1 MNSRL
6 FDRCRTVSARQR
18 TWAVALLAAVVTL
31 VSMGRVLADDDDDKK
46 TDLRLL
52 PTHKQTH
59 IIRPKIGDQPVNLN
73 TFCLDPA
80 GNILACVGG
89 SEVEYVENEDG
100 TFETKKTEKA
110 SALQVYSPEGELVRQ
125 IDLTFKATAVSV
137 APDGTV
143 FLAGSGKLAKLTA
156 EGEIIEVVD
165 SPWLGDMEALKKEA
179 EEDAKAQLSE
189 MTESMASTIE
199 RIENRIAKIEAK
211 PEEDRTER
219 EVKRLETLREQL
231 TAQQEQAKQM
241 EAAYSQ
247 MFDVESM
254 LENRTRVTSLAVN
267 SKDVFVCAG
276 GKGYGY
282 EVWRL
287 DHAFANPERVVES
300 LSGCCGQCDIQAT
313 DEHLVIAANTKFT
326 VDLLDRDG
334 KEVRSFGERGGDE
347 GFGSCCNPMNVR
359 CCDNGDILT
368 AESSIGWIKRFDKDG
383 KLVATIGK
391 AKIGGGCKHVP
402 IGFDAKLDRYYMMY
416 EDKSEICVLVPK
428 SEAPEFTA
436 EELAAKEARAGLG
449 QKLIGAWVADAAA
462 APADGEGGMPM
473 VMIAGATADEA
484 DSTETSDDSGADT
497 TKPAGDQEESSN
509 AAGGDGEPAVMSI
522 PAFSLIPAEPTG
534 DQEEAS
540 DTAGGD
546 GVTAVKSIPAFSL
559 IPAEPAQDPDTARAE
574 SPDQS
579 DVSDTPEAS
588 EPAGESAD
596 AAAEAETAILD
607 QFAAMSLIPNRLEFL
622 ADGTLKAEGS
632 FLAGAGSEWAAVRQD
647 GDTIVVSQFQDD
659 VSNFDMEIKF
669 VSDDEIHLTML
680 MGMQNAGEA
689 TFRRVKDEPASG
701 VEESNVDDGNDA
713 TQAEST
719 NKDG

>member
-1 MNSRL
+1 MNSFFLVPTGSNPVRRYGWTLCLTLAL
-6 FDRCRTVSARQR
+6 F
-18 TWAVALLAAVVTL
+18 ALVPAGQAA
-31 VSMGRVLADDDDDKK
+31 AKDDDDKK
-46 TDLRLL
+46 ADLKLL

-59 IIRPKIGDQPVNLN
+59 VIRPKIDDEPVKLN

-100 TFETKKTEKA
+100 SYETKKTEKT

-125 IDLTFKATAVSV
+125 TELTFKPTAVGV

-143 FLAGSGKLAKLTA
+143 FVAGSGKLAKLTGA
-156 EGEIIEVVD
+156 GEIIEVVD
-165 SPWLGDMEALKKEA
+165 SPWLGDLEALKKEA
-179 EEDAKAQLSE
+179 EEDAKAQLAQ
-189 MTESMASTIE
+189 MTESMTSQIE
-199 RIENRIAKIEAK
+199 RIEARIAKIEAK
-211 PEEDRTER
+211 PEDDRSER
-219 EVKRLETLREQL
+219 ETKRLETLREQL
-231 TAQQEQAKQM
+231 AAQQEQAKQM

-254 LENRTRVTSLAVN
+254 LENRTRVTALAVN

-282 EVWRL
+282 EVWRM

-313 DEHLVIAANTKFT
+313 EEHLVVAANTKFT

-334 KEVRSFGERGGDE
+334 KEVSSFGERGGDS

-359 CCDNGDILT
+359 CCGNGDILT

-391 AKIGGGCKHVP
+391 ARIGGGCKHVP

-436 EELAAKEARAGLG
+436 EELAAKEAMAGLG
-449 QKLIGAWVADAAA
+449 QKLIGAWVADKPE
-462 APADGEGGMPM
+462 APAEGDAGMPM
-473 VMIAGATADEA
+473 VMIAGAATTEA
-484 DSTETSDDSGADT
+484 EETETTEAAGSAASPAANQDDAEGSRDSEAA
-497 TKPAGDQEESSN
+497 KPATRVFAIEL
-509 AAGGDGEPAVMSI
+509 V
-522 PAFSLIPAEPTG
+522 
-534 DQEEAS
+534 
-540 DTAGGD
+540 
-546 GVTAVKSIPAFSL
+546 
-559 IPAEPAQDPDTARAE
+559 PAEPAQDPETDATDSTKGSDPSDE
-574 SPDQS
+574 SDESDQT
-579 DVSDTPEAS
+579 DET
-588 EPAGESAD
+588 
-596 AAAEAETAILD
+596 AEAELAVD
-607 QFAAMSLIPNRLEFL
+607 MSAMSLIPNRLEFL

-632 FLAGAGSEWAAVRQD
+632 FLAGAGSEWTAVRQD
-647 GDTIVVSQFQDD
+647 GDTIVVSQVQDD

-680 MGMQNAGEA
+680 MGTQNAGEA
-689 TFRRVKDEPASG
+689 TFRRVGGEAAAETDAKS
-701 VEESNVDDGNDA
+701 DA
-713 TQAEST
+713 TDAGSNENQAADK
-719 NKDG
+719 NG

>member
-1 MNSRL
+1 M
-6 FDRCRTVSARQR
+6 
-18 TWAVALLAAVVTL
+18 ALLAASVAL
-31 VSMGRVLADDDDDKK
+31 VSVGQAFADDDDDKK
-46 TDLRLL
+46 TDLKLL
-52 PTHKQTH
+52 ATHKQTH
-59 IIRPKIGDQPVNLN
+59 VIRPKIDDDPVKLN

-100 TFETKKTEKA
+100 SYETKKTEKA

-125 IDLTFKATAVSV
+125 TELTFKPTAVSV

-143 FLAGSGKLAKLTA
+143 FIAGSGKLAKLTA
-156 EGEIIEVVD
+156 DGEIIEVVD
-165 SPWLGDMEALKKEA
+165 SPWLGDLEALKKEA
-179 EEDAKAQLSE
+179 EEDAKAQLAT
-189 MTESMASTIE
+189 MTESMTSTIE
-199 RIENRIAKIEAK
+199 RIEKRIAKIEEK
-211 PEEDRTER
+211 PEEERTER
-219 EVKRLETLREQL
+219 ETKRLATLGEQL
-231 TAQQEQAKQM
+231 AAQQEQAKQM
-241 EAAYSQ
+241 EAAYAD

-334 KEVRSFGERGGDE
+334 KEVTSFGERGGDE

-436 EELAAKEARAGLG
+436 EELASKEALAGLG

-473 VMIAGATADEA
+473 MMIAGASVEA
-484 DSTETSDDSGADT
+484 TEEAEDTETSDDSGTET
-497 TKPAGDQEESSN
+497 TKPAGDQEE
-509 AAGGDGEPAVMSI
+509 
-522 PAFSLIPAEPTG
+522 
-534 DQEEAS
+534 AS
-540 DTAGGD
+540 DTPGGD
-546 GVTAVKSIPAFSL
+546 GVTAVKSIQAFSL
-559 IPAEPAQDPDTARAE
+559 ILAEPAQDPDTDSAD

-579 DVSDTPEAS
+579 EASDTPEAS
-588 EPAGESAD
+588 EPSGEPSDESAEVEL
-596 AAAEAETAILD
+596 AT
-607 QFAAMSLIPNRLEFL
+607 QFEAMSLIPTRLEFL
-622 ADGTLKAEGS
+622 AEGTLKAEGS
-632 FLAGAGSEWAAVRQD
+632 FLAGAGSQWAAVRQE
-647 GDTIVVSQFQDD
+647 GDTIVVSQVQDD

-669 VSDDEIHLTML
+669 ISDDQIHLSML

-689 TFRRVKDEPASG
+689 TYRRVKDEPASDG
-701 VEESNVDDGNDA
+701 EESDA
-713 TQAEST
+713 AEDESAG
-719 NKDG
+719 KDG